1 MSVPKKI
8 AAAARKLSVTCNA
21 LRFGEPVTHVYN
33 PLEYAWAAHQQY
45 ISRAAN
51 GKKKVVF
58 LGMNPGPFGMAQTG
72 VPFGEIA
79 AVRDWIGIDAPI
91 SKPDNEHPKRPI
103 EGLACT
109 RSEVSGRRLW
119 DLFAERFASADDFF
133 NDHFIAN
140 HCPLVFMEETGRNR
154 TPDKLPATEARPLME
169 TCDAHLRS
177 VVEILEPE
185 WLVAVGGFAEKRAE
199 IALNGLKVSIGKILH
214 PSPASPAANRGWAEQ
229 ATNQMKAQGIW
240 A

>member
-1 MSVPKKI
+1 MT
-8 AAAARKLSVTCNA
+8 AAARELSGAVSA

-33 PLEYAWAAHQQY
+33 PLDYAWGAHEQYLNLAAT
-45 ISRAAN
+45 

-91 SKPDNEHPKRPI
+91 SKPKNEHPKRPVD
-103 EGLACT
+103 GLACN

-119 DLFAERFASADDFF
+119 GLFAERFDSAEVFF
-133 NDHFIAN
+133 ADHFIAN

-154 TPDKLPATEARPLME
+154 TPDKLPAAEADPLMAV
-169 TCDAHLRS
+169 CDSHIRD
-177 VVEILEPE
+177 VVQILKPE

-199 IALNGLKVSIGKILH
+199 TALDGLKVRIGKILH

-229 ATNQMKAQGIW
+229 ATKQMNEHGIW
-240 A
+240 R

>member
-1 MSVPKKI
+1 MTAV
-8 AAAARKLSVTCNA
+8 ARELSGAVSA

-33 PLEYAWAAHQQY
+33 PLDYAWGAHEQYLNLAAT
-45 ISRAAN
+45 

-91 SKPDNEHPKRPI
+91 SKPKNEHPKRPVD
-103 EGLACT
+103 GLACN

-119 DLFAERFASADDFF
+119 GLFAERFDSAEVFF
-133 NDHFIAN
+133 TDHFIAN

-154 TPDKLPATEARPLME
+154 TPDKLPAAEADPLMAV
-169 TCDAHLRS
+169 CDSHIRD
-177 VVEILEPE
+177 VVQILKPE

-199 IALNGLKVSIGKILH
+199 TALDGLKVRIGKILH

-229 ATNQMKAQGIW
+229 ATKQMNEHGIW
-240 A
+240 R